1 MLEKLIYKYSFFVCM
16 KCVKCSKKKVVFKDL
31 RLCRS
36 CFLEVI
42 ERRVRKE
49 FRLKKLVKKHDSL
62 LIIDDGSYDAKNL
75 IYLTKKIIGKMP
87 VSLKIKKGK
96 YKPGKRIKF
105 KGKIIVPFNLDDE
118 VSLFLKY
125 FFENKKIKFIGHYD
139 NIIKPLIVIT
149 DDESKTFAK
158 IMKFKFKK
166 KKKDKVNEFLDKMEK
181 KYPGT
186 KFGIKKSIGQIINE
200 H

>member
-1 MLEKLIYKYSFFVCM
+1 MLEKLIYKRCFFICM

-31 RLCRS
+31 RLCSNR
-36 CFLEVI
+36 FLNII

-49 FRLKKLVKKHDSL
+49 FRLKKLVRKHDPL
-62 LIIDDGSYDAKNL
+62 LIVDDGSYNSKNL

-96 YKPGKRIKF
+96 YVPSKKIKF
-105 KGKIIVPFNLDDE
+105 KGKVIVPWNLDDE

-125 FFENKKIKFIGHYD
+125 FFENKPIKYIGHHD

-149 DDESKTFAK
+149 GDESKAFAR
-158 IMKFKFKK
+158 IMKFKFKE
-166 KKKDKVNEFLDKMEK
+166 KKKDKIKDFLDKVEK
-181 KYPGT
+181 KYLGT
-186 KFGIKKSIGQIINE
+186 KFGIKKSIGQIL
-200 H
+200 